1 MSDHD
6 TAVHPYRRDAVEH
19 MCWHPGCGQWGAW
32 GYDSG
37 RGISAW
43 WCLEHRPDTEPVD
56 TLVSGENWVSD
67 GNEG

>member
-6 TAVHPYRRDAVEH
+6 SATHVSGHGASEH
-19 MCWHPGCGQWGAW
+19 TCRHPGCERWGAW

-43 WCLEHRPDTEPVD
+43 WCLEHRPNTEPVD